1 MSVAYKRIDPSNN
14 EDIIIYY
21 QLQNEL
27 DMYLNRKIKK
37 PTIEQI
43 KWQRIRMGATEL
55 RDDWNED
62 NYWYKE
68 KLEQV
73 ADEYAFIC
81 EDNGIVV
88 GYISVCTYHIVNGD
102 RPNDD
107 IGIIDAIYVKDNYR
121 GTDIAYNLLQ
131 LGLKALI
138 NAGKNK
144 SIVTV
149 QQDNPNRFLHF
160 AMADTLLNKS
170 KCKRKNGTVT
180 ISYDLLISD
189 IKKVANM
196 SSLELGKRAV
206 KIRTK
211 ICKEKQEEPIF
222 IQE

>member
-1 MSVAYKRIDPSNN
+1 MSVTYRKINPSRD
-14 EDIIIYY
+14 EDIKIYFSM
-21 QLQNEL
+21 QQEL
-27 DMYLNRKIKK
+27 DDMLSTNCDLPNAEK
-37 PTIEQI
+37 I

-62 NYWYKE
+62 NFWYKE

-81 EDNGIVV
+81 EDKDTVV

-121 GTDIAYNLLQ
+121 GTDVAYNLLQ
-131 LGLKALI
+131 LGLNALI

-160 AMADTLLNKS
+160 ALADKLIRTEEVTRADG
-170 KCKRKNGTVT
+170 RKTN
-180 ISYDLLISD
+180 SYDLLISD
-189 IKKVANM
+189 LQKLKNM
-196 SSLELGKRAV
+196 SFLEIGRKAV
-206 KIRTK
+206 KIRRNLVK
-211 ICKEKQEEPIF
+211 NNLSQLDF
-222 IQE
+222 IND

>member
-1 MSVAYKRIDPSNN
+1 MSVTYRKINPSRY
-14 EDIIIYY
+14 EDIKIYFSM
-21 QLQNEL
+21 QQEL
-27 DMYLNRKIKK
+27 DDMLSTNCNLPNAEK
-37 PTIEQI
+37 I

-81 EDNGIVV
+81 EDKDTVV

-160 AMADTLLNKS
+160 ALADSLLNKS

-196 SSLELGKRAV
+196 SSLEIGERAV